1 MLMKKFI
8 TLLLVL
14 TGMVST
20 ASADDVVKIK
30 GSWDSWTEH
39 AMTNTSGSIYSISL
53 TLSGTGSYEFGIDVN
68 GSFYKNSGT
77 MYWYN
82 CTNWLFKTS
91 ESNCKINLA
100 DTGSG
105 SYTFVWDNST
115 KKLSVTYPNLETVYF
130 YNNHNWSNVYVYFL
144 GSSYWD
150 SNKGSGSKSRKNAYE
165 MTQMGTSSIYQF
177 TYPTSFSSAFI
188 AFVKNRQDDY
198 GNFDNTEAVYREDF
212 DDDTPL
218 YYPNTTEPDNKNY
231 RESNTIWT
239 AYWNKGAWYS
249 YSTPA
254 TPYSRTGLT
263 IGNFGTIC
271 LPYAATVDGATVYEI
286 TNKVIESETLTGI
299 NLESVASLEAGKAYI
314 FKATKTTLTA
324 TLSGNF
330 TGAVTGGKM
339 VGNLASTI
347 KAPEN
352 SYVIGTD
359 NKIHK
364 VVSGGDGVN
373 VGQYKGWID
382 MAQVPTAPTS
392 ARSTD
397 FISFDNGE
405 ATAIE
410 TVKAN
415 QIQNG
420 EYYNLAGQRVA
431 QPTKGLYIVNGKKV
445 IIK

>member
-1 MLMKKFI
+1 MKKFI

-30 GSWDSWTEH
+30 GAWDGWKEH
-39 AMTNTSGSIYSISL
+39 TMTNVT
-53 TLSGTGSYEFGIDVN
+53 GTTRYTYTHAITASSTYEFCVDEN
-68 GSFYKNSGT
+68 GAIYKNNGT
-77 MYWYN
+77 MTWDN
-82 CTNWLFKTS
+82 CTNWVFKTS
-91 ESNCKINLA
+91 DNNCKLSTT
-100 DTGSG
+100 DTGAG
-105 SYTFVWDNST
+105 DYIFTWDTSDHS
-115 KKLSVTYPNLETVYF
+115 LSVTYPNLETVYF
-130 YNNHNWSNVYVYFL
+130 YNNLNWPYAPILYLL

-150 SNKGSGSKSRKNAYE
+150 DDNRSGSYGRRNGYTMAQIGDTKTWK
-165 MTQMGTSSIYQF
+165 F

-188 AFVKNRQDDY
+188 AFVKNRQDNY

-218 YYPNTTEPDNKNY
+218 YYPNTTEPENKNY
-231 RESNTIWT
+231 RESKTIWT

-249 YSTPA
+249 YSAPA

-286 TNKVIESETLTGI
+286 TNKVIESEILTGI

-382 MAQVPTAPTS
+382 MDQVPTAPTS

-445 IIK
+445 IK